1 MGVLEG
7 KVAVITGSSRGL
19 GLGIAQAYSA
29 EGAAVVLS
37 GRSQGTLNAAVE
49 AITAAGGKAIGVPT
63 DVTNPAQMEALAD
76 AARAAFG
83 RFDIWV
89 NNAGL
94 SAPYGRT
101 LDVPVDRFTQVV
113 HTNIGGVYTGSLI
126 AVRQFVSQG
135 SGKLINML
143 GRGDNKP
150 VPYQNAYSSSKTWVR
165 SFTMSLAGEY
175 KHVPG
180 IGIFAFNP
188 GLVDTDML
196 RQVEAIEGFETKLAP
211 LSTVM
216 RFWANPPSVPAK
228 QAVWLASSATDG
240 KTGLK
245 KTVLTP
251 TKVVGGL
258 LRDAGRRLTGKPAPD
273 TTLTIHSVAPYLG
286 NSAGEHKHG
295 P

>member
-1 MGVLEG
+1 MGVLQG

-19 GLGIAQAYSA
+19 GLGIAQAYVK

-37 GRSQGTLNAAVE
+37 GRSQGTLNAAVQ

-63 DVTNPAQMEALAD
+63 DVTKPEQLQELAD
-76 AARAAFG
+76 AAVAAFG

-101 LDVPVDRFTQVV
+101 LDVPVDDFTLLM
-113 HTNIGGVYTGSLI
+113 HTNIGGVYIGSLI
-126 AVRQFVSQG
+126 AMRQFVAQG

-143 GRGDNKP
+143 GRGDNKA

-165 SFTMSLAGEY
+165 SFTMALAAEY
-175 KHVPG
+175 KHIPG
-180 IGIFAFNP
+180 IGVFAFNP

-196 RQVEAIEGFETKLAP
+196 RQVEAIEGFEEKLAP

-216 RFWANPPSVPAK
+216 RFWANPPSVPAEK
-228 QAVWLASSATDG
+228 AVWLASPATDG
-240 KTGLK
+240 KTGK
-245 KTVLTP
+245 KVTVLTP
-251 TKVVGGL
+251 TKLVGGL
-258 LRDAGRRLTGKPAPD
+258 LRDVGRRVTGRPAPD
-273 TTLTIHSVAPYLG
+273 TTLNIHSVAPYTG
-286 NSAGEHKHG
+286 SVAGEAQA
-295 P
+295 

>member
-1 MGVLEG
+1 MGKLQG

-19 GLGIAQAYSA
+19 GFGIAQAYSA

-37 GRSQGTLNAAVE
+37 GRSQGSLNAAVQS
-49 AITAAGGKAIGVPT
+49 ITAAGGKVIGVPT
-63 DVTNPAQMEALAD
+63 DVTSPVQMEALAE
-76 AARAAFG
+76 AAVSAFG

-101 LDVPVDRFTQVV
+101 LDIPVDDFTMLM

-126 AVRQFVSQG
+126 AMRQFVNQG

-165 SFTMSLAGEY
+165 SFTMSLAAEY
-175 KHVPG
+175 KYIPG
-180 IGIFAFNP
+180 IGVFAFNP
-188 GLVDTDML
+188 GLVDTEML
-196 RQVEAIEGFETKLAP
+196 REVAAIEGFESKLKP

-216 RFWANPPSVPAK
+216 RFWANPPSVPAET
-228 QAVWLASSATDG
+228 AVWLASSATDG

-258 LRDAGRRLTGKPAPD
+258 LRDVGRRATGKPAPD
-273 TTLTIHSVAPYLG
+273 TTLNIQSVPPYTGSVAG
-286 NSAGEHKHG
+286 SEA
-295 P
+295 